1 VVFVP
6 GVIDLSPTMR
16 MRQSLAD
23 IEAAFVEETAEDNE
37 RRERLQ
43 AQAIRRTRVRHRE
56 RAHKQGS
63 LRFWLVFLTLVATAV
78 IVTIAMF
85 ETLYY
90 VMG

>member
-1 VVFVP
+1 
-6 GVIDLSPTMR
+6 MR

-23 IEAAFVEETAEDNE
+23 IEAQFVEEIESDRE
-37 RRERLQ
+37 RRQRLQ
-43 AQAIRRTRVRHRE
+43 QQAIRRTQVRQRE
-56 RAHKQGS
+56 RVNKQGS
-63 LRFWLVFLTLVATAV
+63 LRFWLVLLTLVATAV

>member
-1 VVFVP
+1 
-6 GVIDLSPTMR
+6 MK

-23 IEAAFVEETAEDNE
+23 IEAQFVEEIESDRE

-43 AQAIRRTRVRHRE
+43 EQAIRRTRVRHRE
-56 RAHKQGS
+56 RAIKRGS
-63 LRFWLVFLTLVATAV
+63 LRFWLVFLTLISTAI

>member
-1 VVFVP
+1 
-6 GVIDLSPTMR
+6 MR

-23 IEAAFVEETAEDNE
+23 IVAQFVEEIESDRE
-37 RRERLQ
+37 RREHLQ
-43 AQAIRRTRVRHRE
+43 QQAIRRTQVRQRE
-56 RAHKQGS
+56 RVNKQGS
-63 LRFWLVFLTLVATAV
+63 LRFWLVLLTLVATAV

>member
-1 VVFVP
+1 
-6 GVIDLSPTMR
+6 MR

-23 IEAAFVEETAEDNE
+23 IEAAFVEEMESDRE

-43 AQAIRRTRVRHRE
+43 HQAIRRTRVRHRE
-56 RAHKQGS
+56 RAHKHGS
-63 LRFWLVFLTLVATAV
+63 LRFWLVLLTLISTAV

>member
-1 VVFVP
+1 
-6 GVIDLSPTMR
+6 MR

-23 IEAAFVEETAEDNE
+23 IEAQFVEEIDADRE
-37 RRERLQ
+37 RRERIQ
-43 AQAIRRTRVRHRE
+43 AQAIRRTQVRRRE
-56 RAHKQGS
+56 RTKKQGS
-63 LRFWLVFLTLVATAV
+63 LRFWLVLLTLIATAV

>member
-1 VVFVP
+1 
-6 GVIDLSPTMR
+6 MK

-23 IEAAFVEETAEDNE
+23 IEAAFVEEIDADRE
-37 RRERLQ
+37 RREAIQ
-43 AQAIRRTRVRHRE
+43 AQAIRRTQVRHRA
-56 RAHKQGS
+56 RTKKQGS
-63 LRFWLVFLTLVATAV
+63 LRFWLVLLTLIATAV

>member
-1 VVFVP
+1 
-6 GVIDLSPTMR
+6 MR

-23 IEAAFVEETAEDNE
+23 IEAAFVEEMESD
-37 RRERLQ
+37 
-43 AQAIRRTRVRHRE
+43 RE
-56 RAHKQGS
+56 RAHKHGS
-63 LRFWLVFLTLVATAV
+63 LRFWLVLLTLIPTAV

>member
-1 VVFVP
+1 
-6 GVIDLSPTMR
+6 MR

-23 IEAAFVEETAEDNE
+23 IEAQFVEEIDSDRE
-37 RRERLQ
+37 RRGRLQ
-43 AQAIRRTRVRHRE
+43 QQAIRRTRVRRRR
-56 RAHKQGS
+56 RAHKRGS
-63 LRFWLVFLTLVATAV
+63 LRFWLVLFTLISTAV